1 MLIDAIQSVGR
12 FIKITAAKAH
22 DKNFLKSL
30 ELISHSMIVFDRAY
44 NDYQQFAL
52 WTEKQV
58 YFVTRMKKNAVFT
71 IIEVK
76 RTHYR
81 KKRQAKV
88 LSD

>member
-1 MLIDAIQSVGR
+1 
-12 FIKITAAKAH
+12 
-22 DKNFLKSL
+22 
-30 ELISHSMIVFDRAY
+30 MIVFDRAY